1 MKQPFR
7 IGEMDQRVTLQREV
21 LTPDG
26 MGGNTLALTTI
37 ATVWA
42 LVRPRGGKEIEYTE
56 RLNGQAAYMFVIRQR
71 DDIQENDRINWQGV
85 DYNIRMISRLGGR
98 NLYLEIDAERGV
110 AQ

>member
-1 MKQPFR
+1 MKQKFR
-7 IGEMDQRVTLQREV
+7 IGEMDQRIEIVRETL
-21 LTPDG
+21 TDDG
-26 MGGNTLALTTI
+26 MGGSTVALATI

-42 LVRPRGGKEIEYTE
+42 LVRPRSGNEIEYSD

-71 DDIQENDRINWQGV
+71 DDIQENDRLKWLGV
-85 DYNIRMISRLGGR
+85 EYNIRMISRLGGR